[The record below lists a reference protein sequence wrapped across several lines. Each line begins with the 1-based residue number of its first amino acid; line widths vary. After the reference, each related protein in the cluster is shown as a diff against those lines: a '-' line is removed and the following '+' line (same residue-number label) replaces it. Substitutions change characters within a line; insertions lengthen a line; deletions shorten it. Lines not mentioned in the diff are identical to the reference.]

1 MFQKDGPRPWHTKTG
16 DSLLDQKI
24 LEVQAGGRKE
34 SSGIAGGTEEE
45 RMEYGEKRAE
55 NV

>member
-24 LEVQAGGRKE
+24 LDVQAGHKE
-34 SSGIAGGTEEE
+34 GGIVNGTEEE
-45 RMEYGEKRAE
+45 RMEFGEKRSA
-55 NV
+55 